1 VSAVLVV
8 AGVAVLA
15 FACLGVAVMPG
26 ALARLHYV
34 TVGAL
39 GALLVAAAVVVDSG
53 ASLISVKAVTV
64 GVFLAVTSPVLS
76 HVGARAIHRREE
88 EQDPPSTPA
97 QGAKRSRGETPW
109 A

>member
-39 GALLVAAAVVVDSG
+39 GALFVAAAVVVDNG
-53 ASLISVKAVTV
+53 ASLISVKAATV

-88 EQDPPSTPA
+88 SD
-97 QGAKRSRGETPW
+97 
-109 A
+109 